1 MSKVKYNSGDGII
14 EIKTTDDSGAKQE
27 HFKNN
32 MKDRNRLQKI
42 STFVFKKYEV
52 DLTPDKTDD
61 DFYDF

>member
-27 HFKNN
+27 HFKSN